1 MTQAFSAAAQGADTL
16 GPAPEQAKPVASCI
30 CLSVLLSL
38 TFVSLPVKPQS
49 EQCILLW
56 LLSLLQFAEPRI
68 GCFHLHAF
76 T

>member
-1 MTQAFSAAAQGADTL
+1 ML

-38 TFVSLPVKPQS
+38 RFVSLPVK
-49 EQCILLW
+49 QCILLW
-56 LLSLLQFAEPRI
+56 LLSLLQCAQPRS
-68 GCFHLHAF
+68 GRFHLHAF